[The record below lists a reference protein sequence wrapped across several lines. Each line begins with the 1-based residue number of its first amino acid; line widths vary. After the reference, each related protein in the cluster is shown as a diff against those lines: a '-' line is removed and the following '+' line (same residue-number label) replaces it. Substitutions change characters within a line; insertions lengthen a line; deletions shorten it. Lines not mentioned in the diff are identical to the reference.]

1 VIRFLNTKFIG
12 LKVIVILILSFISLS
27 ISGCDFLTT
36 REAEKPDTG
45 RSTFIAATTVEQL
58 FKNLT
63 ESFRE
68 KIVRNYESCFVDSSF
83 LNKNFEFYP
92 ATKAATKYNILTE
105 WDLEAEKQYFANLI
119 TSVSKDKSIIVN
131 LFNENSSRQGDSAL
145 YNYDYSIILPHTAGE
160 TLDHEYRGSTQFK
173 VNLDANNHW
182 VITEWIDLST
192 NDFPSWSELK
202 GKFY

>member
-1 VIRFLNTKFIG
+1 MKFFGNKIILFLVITLTVF
-12 LKVIVILILSFISLS
+12 VV
-27 ISGCDFLTT
+27 SGCDILTT
-36 REAEKPDTG
+36 RKAENPDTG
-45 RSTFIAATTVEQL
+45 RSSFIAATTIEQL
-58 FKNLT
+58 FKNFT

-83 LNKNFEFYP
+83 LSKRYKFYP
-92 ATKAATKYNILTE
+92 DAKAATKYSILNE
-105 WDLEAEKQYFANLI
+105 WDLEGERQYFSNLI
-119 TSVSKDKSIIVN
+119 TNTSKDKSVIVN

-145 YNYDYSIILPHTAGE
+145 YNYDYTILLPHSNTE
-160 TLDHEYRGSTQFK
+160 TLTHEYRGSAQFK
-173 VNLDANNHW
+173 INLDANNHW

>member
-1 VIRFLNTKFIG
+1 MKYFGNKIILFFVIALTV
-12 LKVIVILILSFISLS
+12 LVV
-27 ISGCDFLTT
+27 SGCDILTT
-36 REAEKPDTG
+36 RKAEKPDSG
-45 RSTFIAATTVEQL
+45 RSSFIAATTIEQL
-58 FKNLT
+58 FKNFT

-83 LNKNFEFYP
+83 LSKRYKFYP
-92 ATKAATKYNILTE
+92 DAKAATKYSILNE
-105 WDLEAEKQYFANLI
+105 WTLESEKQYFSNLI
-119 TSVSKDKSIIVN
+119 TNTSKDKSVIVN

-145 YNYDYSIILPHTAGE
+145 YNYDYTILLPHSNTE
-160 TLDHEYRGSTQFK
+160 TLTHEYRGSAQFK

>member
-1 VIRFLNTKFIG
+1 MKYFNK
-12 LKVIVILILSFISLS
+12 KILIFEIIILIILLV
-27 ISGCDFLTT
+27 SGCDILTT
-36 REAEKPDTG
+36 RKAEKPDSG
-45 RSTFIAATTVEQL
+45 RSTFIAATTIEQL
-58 FKNLT
+58 FKNFT

-83 LNKNFEFYP
+83 LSKKYKFYP
-92 ATKAATKYNILTE
+92 EAKAATKYTVLNE
-105 WDLEAEKQYFANLI
+105 WNLEGEKQYFSNMI
-119 TSVSKDKSIIVN
+119 TNVAKDKSIIVN

-145 YNYDYSIILPHTAGE
+145 YNYDYTILLPNTNTE
-160 TLDHEYRGSTQFK
+160 TLEYEYRGSAQFK